1 MIELDNRTDKVYD
14 LSLFDRIASTLSTQ
28 EIELIF
34 VHNDEMVQINKEFR
48 NIDKTTDVL
57 SFPSDPFPNAPL
69 GSIVISVDKVQDV
82 AQQLGHT
89 QEDELALLFIHG
101 MLHLLGMDH
110 EVDAGEMR
118 NEEERLVNFFSLPQS
133 LIVRTLRS

>member
-14 LSLFDRIASTLSTQ
+14 LSLLDRIASTLSTQ

-34 VHNDEMVQINKEFR
+34 VHDDEMAQINKEFR
-48 NIDKTTDVL
+48 DIDKTTDVL

-69 GSIVISVDKVQDV
+69 GSIVISVDKVQSV
-82 AQQLGHT
+82 AQELGHT
-89 QEDELALLFIHG
+89 PQDELGLLFIHA

-118 NEEERLVNFFSLPQS
+118 KEEERLVNLFSLPKS
-133 LIVRTLRS
+133 LIVRTLA

>member
-1 MIELDNRTDKVYD
+1 MIELDNRTDKNYD
-14 LSLFDRIASTLSTQ
+14 LALLERISIALSAQ

-34 VHNDEMVQINKEFR
+34 VHDDEMAQINKEFR

-69 GSIVISVDKVQDV
+69 GSIVISVDKVQSV
-82 AQQLGHT
+82 SQQLGHT
-89 QEDELALLFIHG
+89 PQDELALLFIHA

-110 EVDAGEMR
+110 EVDSDEMR
-118 NEEERLVNFFSLPQS
+118 QEEERLVTLFGLPKS
-133 LIVRTLRS
+133 LIVRTLA

>member
-1 MIELDNRTDKVYD
+1 MIELDNRTDTVYD
-14 LSLFDRIASTLSTQ
+14 LSLLERIAHTLSGQ

-34 VHNDEMVQINKEFR
+34 VYDDEMAQINKEYR
-48 NIDKTTDVL
+48 NIGKSTDVL

-69 GSIVISVDKVQDV
+69 GSIVISVDKVQSV
-82 AQQLGHT
+82 AHQLGHT
-89 QEDELALLFIHG
+89 KEDELALLFIHA

-118 NEEERLVNFFSLPQS
+118 NEEERLVNFFNLPKS
-133 LIVRTLRS
+133 LIDRTLL

>member
-1 MIELDNRTDKVYD
+1 MIELDNRTDENYD
-14 LSLFDRIASTLSTQ
+14 LALLERISVALSAQ

-34 VHNDEMVQINKEFR
+34 VHDDEMAQINKEFR

-69 GSIVISVDKVQDV
+69 GSIVISVDKVQSV
-82 AQQLGHT
+82 SQQLGHT
-89 QEDELALLFIHG
+89 PQDELALLFIHA

-110 EVDAGEMR
+110 EVDSGEMR
-118 NEEERLVNFFSLPQS
+118 QEEERLVTLFGLPKS
-133 LIVRTLRS
+133 LIVRTLA